1 MLQKRKIIYA
11 HIRKPAIQISSTIL
25 GAENKS
31 RYLNGGLATHGKLK
45 EATSM
50 ASNDLTLFFF
60 LLYICINY
68 GATSSPVSLVK

>member
-25 GAENKS
+25 GGENKS
-31 RYLNGGLATHGKLK
+31 RYLNGLATHGKLK

-50 ASNDLTLFFF
+50 ASNDLTLFFSC
-60 LLYICINY
+60 YIY
-68 GATSSPVSLVK
+68 VSTTEQPHHQSV